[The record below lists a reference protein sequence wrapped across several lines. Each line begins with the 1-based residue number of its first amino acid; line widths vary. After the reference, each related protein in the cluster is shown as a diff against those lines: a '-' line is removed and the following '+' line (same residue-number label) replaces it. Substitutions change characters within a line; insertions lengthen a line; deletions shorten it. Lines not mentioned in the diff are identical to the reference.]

1 MLGLGVLSRPNIF
14 PVWFCL
20 LGLWLHQQSVF
31 PRIKWKETFFW
42 CLKSGIP
49 VAAAVGL
56 LLFYNKVRFDDWM
69 DFGYVTINGALCFI
83 GEEIVR
89 CKEIAPKY
97 AQLAVED
104 AQEKSYGLIVIG
116 ENDVAVLDPNGEVDR
131 IFRQE
136 LAVNNLNEAKPLN
149 LVRRQRILQL
159 TAFFT
164 EDYETRLMPRIPGCI
179 SGRWHPAF
187 TDITAQGADK
197 GKGILAMAAHLGL
210 DPQYTMAFG
219 DGGND
224 TAMVKAAGVGVAM
237 GNALDSLKQV
247 ADYTTSSVDDN
258 GILNALRHF
267 HLISS
272 VSTKPADN
280 TSISH

>member
-1 MLGLGVLSRPNIF
+1 MNKYALFFDIDGTLVSFKTHQIPPSTIQALTQAKANGHKVFIATGRPPLIITNLGAIEHLI
-14 PVWFCL
+14 
-20 LGLWLHQQSVF
+20 
-31 PRIKWKETFFW
+31 
-42 CLKSGIP
+42 
-49 VAAAVGL
+49 
-56 LLFYNKVRFDDWM
+56 D
-69 DFGYVTINGALCFI
+69 GYVTINGALCFI

-104 AQEKSYGLIVIG
+104 AQEKDYGLIVIG

-136 LAVNNLNEAKPLN
+136 LAVNNLNEAKPLD
-149 LVRRQRILQL
+149 LVLRQRILQL

-247 ADYTTSSVDDN
+247 ADYTTTSVDDD

-272 VSTKPADN
+272 VPTKTIDN